1 MIKIKNEGKRFEDS
15 ISNSIPDYVLVK
27 RLNDNAA
34 GWSGGTNTRFSSNN
48 ECDFIL
54 FDDVQRIL
62 IPLELKSTK
71 EKYLTFWR
79 EDFENKSKKQ
89 TFMIRKCQI
98 LGLYKWSKYKNV
110 IGGFIINFK
119 SIENKTYFVSIEEF
133 KKYTSTIV
141 KKSINIQDVLN
152 MNPIE
157 IKSTLLRTNY
167 RYDIDSFLYEIGQ
180 RHNNV

>member
-1 MIKIKNEGKRFEDS
+1 
-15 ISNSIPDYVLVK
+15 
-27 RLNDNAA
+27 
-34 GWSGGTNTRFSSNN
+34 
-48 ECDFIL
+48 
-54 FDDVQRIL
+54 
-62 IPLELKSTK
+62 
-71 EKYLTFWR
+71 
-79 EDFENKSKKQ
+79 
-89 TFMIRKCQI
+89 MIRKCQI
-98 LGLYKWSKYKNV
+98 NGLHKWSKFKNV
-110 IGGFIINFK
+110 ICGFIINFR

-167 RYDIDSFLYEIGQ
+167 RYDVNSFLYEIGQ